1 MEELWNDVWFNG
13 LTVHVI
19 KSNQI
24 IPQITKVELTK
35 DLYDVDVFD
44 LPSKCPICG
53 GDTKIITSASGVKTL
68 VCPNE
73 HCEGKLL
80 NKLDHFCGKK
90 GLDIKGLSKATIS
103 KLMDLGWISN
113 ITEIFS
119 LENFKDEWIQKPGF
133 GTASVNKILNAIE
146 ESRNTTLTKII
157 SAAGIPL
164 VGNGTAKDLERY
176 FKTYDN
182 FREYVK
188 NGDFTKIKG
197 FGSEINKSLKN
208 FDYSEIDYIVNHYL
222 KINNSERTIDNVNN
236 NNNQDLKDFI
246 FVITGKLHNF
256 KNRDE
261 LKSKIES
268 MGGKVASSVTSKT
281 DYLINNDVFS
291 NSAKN
296 KDAQRLNIPIITED
310 EFLNL
315 I

>member
-1 MEELWNDVWFNG
+1 
-13 LTVHVI
+13 
-19 KSNQI
+19 
-24 IPQITKVELTK
+24 
-35 DLYDVDVFD
+35 
-44 LPSKCPICG
+44 
-53 GDTKIITSASGVKTL
+53 
-68 VCPNE
+68 
-73 HCEGKLL
+73 
-80 NKLDHFCGKK
+80 
-90 GLDIKGLSKATIS
+90 
-103 KLMDLGWISN
+103 MDWGWISN

-119 LENFKDEWIQKPGF
+119 LENFKDEWIQKAGF

-164 VGNGTAKDLERY
+164 VGNGTAKDLEKY

-188 NGDFTKIKG
+188 NDDFTKIKG

-236 NNNQDLKDFI
+236 DNNQDLKDFI

>member
-1 MEELWNDVWFNG
+1 MIKYLEIPTRCPSCGTELIIKRKND
-13 LTVHVI
+13 
-19 KSNQI
+19 S
-24 IPQITKVELTK
+24 KVL
-35 DLYDVDVFD
+35 F
-44 LPSKCPICG
+44 
-53 GDTKIITSASGVKTL
+53 
-68 VCPNE
+68 CPNE
-73 HCEGKLL
+73 QCESRLI

-90 GLDIKGLSKATIS
+90 GLDIKGLPKATIS
-103 KLMDLGWISN
+103 KLMDWGWVSN
-113 ITEIFS
+113 VIEIFS

>member
-1 MEELWNDVWFNG
+1 MNNNLIY
-13 LTVHVI
+13 LT
-19 KSNQI
+19 
-24 IPQITKVELTK
+24 IPTI
-35 DLYDVDVFD
+35 
-44 LPSKCPICG
+44 CPICG

-73 HCEGKLL
+73 HCEGKAL

-103 KLMDLGWISN
+103 KLMDWGWISN